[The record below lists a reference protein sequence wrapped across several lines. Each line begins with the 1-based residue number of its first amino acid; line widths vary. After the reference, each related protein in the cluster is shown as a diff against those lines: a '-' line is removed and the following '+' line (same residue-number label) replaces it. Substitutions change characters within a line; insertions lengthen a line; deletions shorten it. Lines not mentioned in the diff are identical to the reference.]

1 MKPKRIAG
9 LSIVVAIFAAAAG
22 ITEAAQGAKTY
33 IYVLRPVSRLQV
45 EANWTEADNAVVA
58 EHLAYLKG
66 LLADGRLILAGKTDG
81 LDARTFGIVV
91 FEADSM
97 EAAERT
103 MTEDPAV
110 KAGIMAGECFPYS
123 VALSRS

>member
-1 MKPKRIAG
+1 MNTKALARIVIFIALLAGAFGLELVAAPKQ
-9 LSIVVAIFAAAAG
+9 F
-22 ITEAAQGAKTY
+22 
-33 IYVLRPVSRLQV
+33 IYVIKPVQRLQV
-45 EANWTEADNAVVA
+45 EANWTEAENALVA
-58 EHLAYLKG
+58 EHFAYLKG

-81 LDARTFGIVV
+81 LDERTFGIVV

-103 MTEDPAV
+103 MKEDPAV
-110 KAGIMAGECFPYS
+110 KAGIMTGQVFGFS